1 MKTYIKPFVLVT
13 KIETQ
18 KPLAGSNTINSVSGL
33 DDVSTSNTDFGG
45 GAADSRRGGSLWDD
59 ED

>member
-18 KPLAGSNTINSVSGL
+18 RPLAGSNNVGSTNLDGVSVS
-33 DDVSTSNTDFGG
+33 SSDFEGG
-45 GAADSRRGGSLWDD
+45 SVDSRRGSSLWDD